1 MSGSLMFCAFRRV
14 LRKLIQLIPVR
25 IHGPQFPGHPASNA
39 VHGHQGPVCGTVVHT
54 AEIPELFLL
63 GSIQIQLLCN
73 EIPKLPAGISSICSS
88 ALHHFS
94 DGSCM
99 LL

>member
-1 MSGSLMFCAFRRV
+1 
-14 LRKLIQLIPVR
+14 
-25 IHGPQFPGHPASNA
+25 
-39 VHGHQGPVCGTVVHT
+39 
-54 AEIPELFLL
+54 L